1 MLRVDV
7 RDEDGGERGLE
18 RAFRRRSAWSGRVTD
33 APRPRPDYRESK
45 NLPGV
50 QRIRRIAVPRDDESI
65 ILPVSQR
72 WFPGRL
78 EDGPR
83 SLWLIL
89 GPLES
94 GRERRG
100 ALHFS
105 VDREGWI
112 DWPGTRD
119 KTTPTPLT
127 PSAVSRISR
136 KVLLLSYGW
145 RKEESSSPSAP
156 CGTIGGGGIVVR
168 PI

>member
-1 MLRVDV
+1 M
-7 RDEDGGERGLE
+7 E
-18 RAFRRRSAWSGRVTD
+18 RAFRRRSVWSGRVTD

-94 GRERRG
+94 GRERGEGHFTSASIERVGLTGQERG
-100 ALHFS
+100 TKQLRLLS
-105 VDREGWI
+105 LR
-112 DWPGTRD
+112 R
-119 KTTPTPLT
+119 
-127 PSAVSRISR
+127 PSAGFLGRFYFLAMDGGR
-136 KVLLLSYGW
+136 KNLPLPLLLA
-145 RKEESSSPSAP
+145 EQ
-156 CGTIGGGGIVVR
+156 
-168 PI
+168 